1 MRADYD
7 KTADTI
13 QIELEPVDR
22 LDGDVI
28 PVPGVLVG
36 IRHGK
41 PVLIDLVGTGAE
53 VEERLTAV
61 GESFE
66 LDAEALVAAARAALS
81 APDRAITV
89 DVGLPAT
96 P

>member
-13 QIELEPVDR
+13 QIELEPTDR
-22 LDGDVI
+22 LDGDVL

-36 IRHGK
+36 IRDEK
-41 PVLIDLVGTGAE
+41 PVLIDVVGTGSG
-53 VEERLTAV
+53 VEERLSAV
-61 GESFE
+61 GKSLE
-66 LDAEALVAAARAALS
+66 LDAEALIAAARAALS
-81 APDRAITV
+81 APDRAVTV
-89 DVGLPAT
+89 DVGLHTT

>member
-13 QIELEPVDR
+13 QIELESVDR
-22 LDGDVI
+22 LDGDVVT
-28 PVPGVLVG
+28 VPGVLVG

-41 PVLIDLVGTGAE
+41 PVLIDLVGTGTR

-66 LDAEALVAAARAALS
+66 LDAEALIAAARAALS
-81 APDRAITV
+81 APDRAVTV
-89 DVGLPAT
+89 DVGLPAA

>member
-22 LDGDVI
+22 LDGDVATI
-28 PVPGVLVG
+28 PGVLVG
-36 IRHGK
+36 IRDER
-41 PVLIDLVGTGAE
+41 PVMVDLVGTDTD
-53 VEERLTAV
+53 VEARLAAV
-61 GESFE
+61 GERFE

-81 APDRAITV
+81 APNRAVTL
-89 DVGLPAT
+89 DVELPAA